1 MFVTPIKYSLAIL
14 MTAGLFFNL
23 HAGEITIR
31 QIPIAKELPSNT
43 AYRMFQDKEGFVWL
57 GTPNGF
63 CRYDGYRMKSF
74 RSEITNPTFSSNY
87 ITGGF
92 AEDTLNHAL
101 WIGTEKGVLILD
113 KYTHKITLLDTAL
126 LGESP
131 IRQILY
137 ADNAMWVSSDHGL
150 YHYNTDKTLRKK
162 YLNDA
167 SGIHI
172 DNRGTV
178 RATSR
183 GKGIYYLEKATDTFI
198 PYPAIGSNNN
208 PHTIFQDNADR
219 FWICTWGDGFYRFY
233 PDRRGQDMYE
243 RIDMTDDKNLSRGT
257 YYDVEQDNVNGYLWI
272 FSYAGVSVIKPKTN
286 SIAPVNES
294 ATKIN
299 NYTTIFSDIMK
310 DREGNLWLGT
320 YNQGVLLVNPA
331 LSTVTNFDLQS
342 IKTETGYIPNV
353 VRTIFEDKEGEIW
366 FMQSR
371 LGLYLFDPKRQKTQ
385 KADISNISEINA
397 ICNNPATDEIWVAAD
412 HIPCIYRLRKSKG
425 KVYLTGTIDLRTVFA
440 DNAEIVQFLCEDRNG
455 AVWIATNNA
464 LFSWKHGNWQLVK
477 DDLENITCI
486 AEDSYGAI
494 WIGTA
499 KNGLWQIT
507 SDGDKTNSRNYNTN
521 TSRIAGNNISCIS
534 ADANGQLWF
543 CVNEKQLYIYDIT
556 KQEFTDYTHKAN
568 VNNLVIFNVIAG
580 DNGHI
585 WISSDKQ
592 VVEFNPLTGAS
603 IQYDTQNDLI
613 VTSLNKNSIAKTGK
627 GSVVFGGNNGLCIF
641 TPSPKLDKSCKE
653 TKTIITD
660 VKING
665 KSFYQRDLN
674 RKNLD
679 WQKEL
684 ILLSH
689 ETNLEI
695 DFSSFDYL
703 NPGKT
708 RYAYK
713 LENVDNHWINTESG
727 RSFAV
732 YNQLRKGKYTFLV
745 KSTGENQLWSDE
757 ITRLVIIKKPAFY
770 ETAWAYSGYAI
781 ILLLILFAGL
791 QFYTGRIK
799 LRNELRIAQ
808 IDKEKSEEL
817 IQTKLRFFTN
827 IGHEFRTPLTLVMT
841 PLSTLIRQLT
851 DENLKQKLA
860 SIYRNAEEMLGL
872 INQLLDFRKLEMGG
886 EKLKLSCNDFV
897 KFAEYVYSAFKDVA
911 TNKSIHFTFESEVR
925 QLFMG
930 FDKSKVQKIIN
941 NLYSN
946 ALKFTSE
953 EGYIATTIRLV
964 QENGREFVCLGVED
978 SGCGIPVKEQLTIFE
993 RFYQSENNDLDRTG
1007 SGIGLHL
1014 VKEYVELHG
1023 GQITLSS
1030 KVGQGSVF
1038 SVLIPTDLQI
1048 SDTSPECDDAI
1059 NSNTANVLQINLN
1072 QEHKRLLVVEDNLE
1086 LLHFLAEQLSGK
1098 FNVLQAANG
1107 KEGAEIALKKLPDLI
1122 VSDLMMP
1129 VLNGLEMCRRLK
1141 TDIRTSHIPIIL
1153 LTARLSDES
1162 KIESYKAGADS
1173 YIAKPFTFEVLLAC
1187 IEMLIEQ
1194 QEKRRKLFHKT
1205 VEITPSR
1212 ITATSLDEELIKKA
1226 LSAVEKNMD
1235 NSGYSVE
1242 ELASECALSHRQL
1255 SRKFQSIIGLSPSEF
1270 IRSVRLKRAAQ
1281 LLKDTQYHISE
1292 ISDRV
1297 GFSTIKYFNLNFK
1310 EEFGVT
1316 PTQYRKGDMKRA
1328 CKTCTKEHEHD
1339 ASSI

>member
-1 MFVTPIKYSLAIL
+1 MFVTQIKYRLAVL
-14 MTAGLFFNL
+14 TACLFFNL

-31 QIPIAKELPSNT
+31 QIPIAEQLPSNT

-74 RSEITNPTFSSNY
+74 RSEISNPTFPSNY

-92 AEDTLNHAL
+92 AEDTLNHTL

-113 KYTHKITLLDTAL
+113 KYTLKITLLDTAL

-137 ADNAMWVSSDHGL
+137 AGNAMWVCSDYGL
-150 YHYNTDKTLRKK
+150 YLYNTDKTLKKK
-162 YLNDA
+162 YLNNGF
-167 SGIHI
+167 GIHI
-172 DNRGTV
+172 DNRGMV

-183 GKGIYYLEKATDTFI
+183 GRGMYYLDKASDTFL

-208 PHTIFQDNADR
+208 PHTIFQDNAGR

-243 RIDMTDDKNLSRGT
+243 HINIPDDKNLSQGT
-257 YYDVEQDNVNGYLWI
+257 YYDVEQDDINGYLWI
-272 FSYAGVSVIKPKTN
+272 FSYAGLTIIKPETN
-286 SIAPVNES
+286 SIAPVNEL
-294 ATKIN
+294 AAKIN
-299 NYTTIFSDIMK
+299 NYTTIFSDILK
-310 DREGNLWLGT
+310 DKEGNLWLGT
-320 YNQGVLLVNPA
+320 YNQGVILVNPA
-331 LSTVTNFDLQS
+331 LSTVSNFDLQS

-353 VRTIFEDKEGEIW
+353 VRTICEDKEGELW

-371 LGLYLFDPKRQKTQ
+371 LGLYLFDSKRQKTQ
-385 KADISNISEINA
+385 KVAISDIREINA
-397 ICNNPATDEIWVAAD
+397 IYNNSTTGEIWAAAD

-425 KVYLTGTIDLRTVFA
+425 KVDLTGTIDLRTVFGE
-440 DNAEIVQFLCEDRNG
+440 NAEVIQFLCEDRNG
-455 AVWIATNNA
+455 ALWIATNSA
-464 LFSWKHGNWQLVK
+464 LFSWKQGKWSVVK
-477 DDLENITCI
+477 NELETVTGIT
-486 AEDSYGAI
+486 EDSYGTI
-494 WIGTA
+494 WLGTA
-499 KNGLWQIT
+499 KNGLWQIIPG
-507 SDGDKTNSRNYNTN
+507 SDKIGMKNYNTN

-534 ADANGQLWF
+534 AGANGKLWF
-543 CVNEKQLYIYDIT
+543 CVNEKQLYMYDIT
-556 KQEFTDYTHKAN
+556 KQQFTDFTHQAN
-568 VNNLVIFNVIAG
+568 VNKLVIFDIIPG
-580 DNGHI
+580 DNGRI
-585 WISSDKQ
+585 WISGDKQ
-592 VVEFNPLTGAS
+592 VAEFNPSTGAS
-603 IQYDTQNDLI
+603 TQYDAQNDLI
-613 VTSLNKNSIAKTGK
+613 VTSLNKNAIAKMSN
-627 GSVVFGGNNGLCIF
+627 GSIVFGGNKGLCIF
-641 TPSPKLDKSCKE
+641 SPSPQLDMPCKK

-660 VKING
+660 IKIND
-665 KSFYQRDLN
+665 KPAFQRKVN
-674 RKNLD
+674 RQNLD

-713 LENVDNHWINTESG
+713 LEGIDKQWIHSKSG

-732 YNQLRKGKYTFLV
+732 YNQLRKGRYTFLV
-745 KSTGENQLWSDE
+745 KSTKENQLWSDE
-757 ITRLVIIKKPAFY
+757 ITRLLIVKKPAFY
-770 ETAWAYSGYAI
+770 ETNWAYAGYTI
-781 ILLLILFAGL
+781 MILLILFTGL
-791 QFYTGRIK
+791 QFYAGRIK

-841 PLSTLIRQLT
+841 PLSTLIHQLT

-860 SIYRNAEEMLGL
+860 SIYRNAEELLGL

-886 EKLKLSCNDFV
+886 EKLKLSCDDFV
-897 KFAEYVYSAFKDVA
+897 KFTEYVYSAFKDLA
-911 TNKSIHFTFESEVR
+911 STKSIHFTFESELR
-925 QLFMG
+925 QLFMA
-930 FDKSKVQKIIN
+930 FDKNKVRKIIN

-946 ALKFTSE
+946 ALKFTPKD
-953 EGYIATTIRLV
+953 GYIATTIRLV
-964 QENGREFVCLGVED
+964 QENGREFARLDIAD
-978 SGCGIPVKEQLTIFE
+978 SGCGILDREQQTIFE
-993 RFYQSENNDLDRTG
+993 RFYQSENNELYKTG

-1023 GQITLSS
+1023 GRITLSS
-1030 KVGQGSVF
+1030 KVGEGSIF
-1038 SVLIPTDLQI
+1038 SVSVPTDLHCF
-1048 SDTSPECDDAI
+1048 DDAPEGGDAI
-1059 NSNTANVLQINLN
+1059 NDDSANGLPIKRN
-1072 QEHKRLLVVEDNLE
+1072 QKQKTLLLVEDNME
-1086 LLHFLAEQLSGK
+1086 LRHFLTEQLGGK
-1098 FNVLQAANG
+1098 FSVLQAANG
-1107 KEGAEIALKKLPDLI
+1107 KEGADIALKKLPDLI

-1141 TDIRTSHIPIIL
+1141 TDIQTSHIPIIL

-1173 YIAKPFTFEVLLAC
+1173 YMAKPFTFEVLLAC

-1194 QEKRRKLFHKT
+1194 QEKRRNLFHKT
-1205 VEITPSR
+1205 VEIMPSR

-1235 NSGYSVE
+1235 NSRYSVE

-1255 SRKFQSIIGLSPSEF
+1255 SRKFQSIIGLSPGEF

-1281 LLKDTQYHISE
+1281 LLKDTQYPISE

-1297 GFSTIKYFNLNFK
+1297 GFSTIKYFNLYFK
-1310 EEFGVT
+1310 EEFGLT
-1316 PTQYRKGDMKRA
+1316 PTQYRKGDR
-1328 CKTCTKEHEHD
+1328 
-1339 ASSI
+1339 

>member
-14 MTAGLFFNL
+14 TACLFFNL

-31 QIPIAKELPSNT
+31 QIPIAEQLPSNT
-43 AYRMFQDKEGFVWL
+43 AYRMFQDKEGFVWM

-74 RSEITNPTFSSNY
+74 RSEITNPAFSSNY

-137 ADNAMWVSSDHGL
+137 AGNAMWVSSDHGL
-150 YHYNTDKTLRKK
+150 YLYNTDKTLRKK

-183 GKGIYYLEKATDTFI
+183 GRGLYYLEKATDTFI

-208 PHTIFQDNADR
+208 PHTLFQDNAGC

-243 RIDMTDDKNLSRGT
+243 RIDIPDDKNLSQGI

-272 FSYAGVSVIKPKTN
+272 FSYAGLTVIKPETN
-286 SIAPVNES
+286 PVVPVKEWT
-294 ATKIN
+294 AKIN

-320 YNQGVLLVNPA
+320 YNQGVILVNPA
-331 LSTVTNFDLQS
+331 LSAVANFDLQS

-385 KADISNISEINA
+385 KADIFDIREINA
-397 ICNNPATDEIWVAAD
+397 ICKNSTTDEIWVAAD
-412 HIPCIYRLRKSKG
+412 HIPSIYCLRKSGG
-425 KVYLTGTIDLRTVFA
+425 KATLTGTIDLRTIFGEHA
-440 DNAEIVQFLCEDRNG
+440 DVVWFLHEDRNG
-455 AVWIATNNA
+455 AVWIATNKA
-464 LFSWKHGNWQLVK
+464 VFSWKHGKWDIVK
-477 DDLENITCI
+477 DNLETITGI
-486 AEDSYGAI
+486 AEDSYGTI
-494 WIGTA
+494 WIGTS
-499 KNGLWQIT
+499 KSGLWQIT
-507 SDGDKTNSRNYNTN
+507 SDGDKTDTRNYNTN

-534 ADANGQLWF
+534 ADADGQLWF
-543 CVNEKQLYIYDIT
+543 CVNEKQIYIYDIV
-556 KQEFTDYTHKAN
+556 KQQFTDYTHKAN
-568 VNNLVIFNVIAG
+568 VNNRVIFDIIAG
-580 DNGHI
+580 NNGRI

-592 VVEFNPLTGAS
+592 VIEFNPSTGAS
-603 IQYDTQNDLI
+603 IQYDTQKDLI
-613 VTSLNKNSIAKTGK
+613 VTSLNKNSIAKTSN
-627 GSVVFGGNNGLCIF
+627 GSAVFGGNNGLCIF
-641 TPSPKLDKSCKE
+641 SPSPQLNMPCKE
-653 TKTIITD
+653 TKAIVTD
-660 VKING
+660 IKINDQ
-665 KSFYQRDLN
+665 SIYQRDLKIKN
-674 RKNLD
+674 RD
-679 WQKEL
+679 WQKSL
-684 ILLSH
+684 VLLSH

-695 DFSSFDYL
+695 NFSSFDHL

-713 LENVDNHWINTESG
+713 LEGVDKQWIYTEPG

-732 YNQLRKGKYTFLV
+732 YNQLQKGKYAFLV
-745 KSTGENQLWSDE
+745 KSTEENQLWSDE
-757 ITRLVIIKKPAFY
+757 ITRLLIIKKPAFY
-770 ETAWAYSGYAI
+770 ESTWAYAGYTLI
-781 ILLLILFAGL
+781 ILLILFAGL
-791 QFYTGRIK
+791 KFYANRIK
-799 LRNELRIAQ
+799 LQNQLQ
-808 IDKEKSEEL
+808 IVQLEKEKSEEL

-827 IGHEFRTPLTLVMT
+827 IGHEFRTPLTLIMT
-841 PLSTLIRQLT
+841 PLGTLIRQLT

-860 SIYRNAEEMLGL
+860 SIYRNAEGMLDL

-886 EKLKLSCNDFV
+886 EKLRLSCDDFIM
-897 KFAEYVYSAFKDVA
+897 FAQYVYAAFKDVA
-911 TNKSIHFTFESEVR
+911 ANKSIQFIFESDLSR
-925 QLFMG
+925 LFMA
-930 FDKSKVQKIIN
+930 FDKSKVRKIIN

-946 ALKFTSE
+946 ALKFTPE

-964 QENGREFVCLGVED
+964 QENEREFVRLEIAD
-978 SGCGIPVKEQLTIFE
+978 SGCGIPIREQQTIFN
-993 RFYQSENNDLDRTG
+993 RFYQSENNTPDKTG

-1014 VKEYVELHG
+1014 VKEYVELHDG
-1023 GQITLSS
+1023 KISVSS
-1030 KVGQGSVF
+1030 AVGEGSVF
-1038 SVLIPTDLQI
+1038 SVSIPTDLQS
-1048 SDTSPECDDAI
+1048 SDGAPECGEAI
-1059 NSNTANVLQINLN
+1059 NNDSSNELPINPKQDQKTVLL
-1072 QEHKRLLVVEDNLE
+1072 VEDNVE

-1098 FNVLQAANG
+1098 FNILQAANG

-1129 VLNGLEMCRRLK
+1129 GLNGLEMCRRLK
-1141 TDIRTSHIPIIL
+1141 TDIRTSHIPMIL

-1173 YIAKPFTFEVLLAC
+1173 YIAKPFTFEVLLAR

-1328 CKTCTKEHEHD
+1328 CKTCTKEYEHD